1 MQPLQSLLDY
11 LRIRPLTGR
20 LLAYLVLFTLVLSM
34 FATGYQVH
42 NEYQAERE
50 RLQKNQ
56 VQAAQMIAGTIA
68 SQLWTLSLSEMD
80 ETLENALELAGVTH
94 IEVTA
99 DNGQRFTAGPRPES
113 NVISHSLP
121 LIMEQGDGESVELGT
136 VSTYSSYTPLLESLV
151 NRTLTNLGF
160 QSLVL
165 FAGAL
170 GFLLIVRYALT
181 RHLEAISDY
190 ARRLNLD
197 ALIAPL
203 KLSRTPPRNGDE
215 LSELEHALNT
225 MRLQLLE
232 DTRSIR
238 RSEIRSQD
246 ERDQAVRANQAK
258 NLFLANVS
266 HELRTPL
273 QSVLGFAGL
282 LRDAP
287 LDAEQQ
293 EYLSH
298 LESAAENLSRI
309 INDLLDISR
318 MEAGKLALEI
328 LPFNLRET
336 LDDLIRMQAPEA
348 RRKGLRLERR
358 VDPDIP
364 AMLEGDPMR
373 LRQVLLNL
381 VSNAIQY
388 TDSGHV
394 LISAELVQHSNQQA
408 SIRIAVEDT
417 GIGIASED
425 FQSIREPY
433 VQLADHSHRYAPGAG
448 LGLAV
453 CDQLVELM
461 GGQLRIDSE
470 PGEGS
475 TFWVELTLPSS
486 AGSQS
491 SVRPDRSALSGRQV
505 LVVDSYPLSRKITL
519 ELLDTLGL
527 SLTAV
532 SSGREALD
540 LISETRDTG
549 VPFDAIIID
558 GFLPDMNTDRF
569 CRVIRYSNE
578 LSGSRM
584 LVLSS
589 NPQRGDAEHF
599 RELGA
604 DAFLSKP
611 LRESY
616 LVPMLQQLLT
626 QPPEQR
632 SFLTRFSLMGP
643 EDTVAE
649 QTVIP
654 ECTGAVILLVEDNPV
669 NRKLTQRQL
678 EKLGCLV
685 RVAEDGEQ
693 ALVIWEETEE
703 LDGILMDCVLPGR
716 DGFETTRLIRKKE
729 REQARPSVPI
739 IALTAN
745 AMEADEEQCLRAG
758 MNAFIAKP
766 VTVDILQTVLR
777 QQLATDQTQVARSE

>member
-1 MQPLQSLLDY
+1 MHPIQSLLDY

-20 LLAYLVLFTLVLSM
+20 LLAYLVLFTLILSL
-34 FATGYQVH
+34 FATGYQVQS
-42 NEYQAERE
+42 EYRAERD
-50 RLQKNQ
+50 RLQQNQ
-56 VQAAQMIAGTIA
+56 RQAAEMIASTVA
-68 SQLWTLSLSEMD
+68 SQLWTLSLEEMD
-80 ETLENALELAGVTH
+80 DTLGNALELAGVTY

-99 DNGQRFTAGPRPES
+99 DDGRRFTAGQRPES

-121 LIMEQGDGESVELGT
+121 LTMDQRNAEAVQLGQ
-136 VSTYSSYTPLLESLV
+136 VSAYSTYTPLIESLLH
-151 NRTLTNLGF
+151 RTLTNLAF

-165 FAGAL
+165 FVGAL

-203 KLSRTPPRNGDE
+203 KLERTAPRKGDE

-232 DTRSIR
+232 DTRNIR

-246 ERDQAVRANQAK
+246 ERDQAVRANEAK

-293 EYLSH
+293 EYLEH
-298 LESAAENLSRI
+298 LESAAGNLSGI

-318 MEAGKLALEI
+318 MEAGKLTLEV
-328 LPFNLRET
+328 LPFDLRET

-364 AMLEGDPMR
+364 SLLEGDPMR

-394 LISAELVQHSNQQA
+394 LISAELIQHRSQQA

-425 FQSIREPY
+425 FQRIREPY
-433 VQLADHSHRYAPGAG
+433 VQLADHSHRYVPGAG

-461 GGQLRIDSE
+461 GGRLQIDSL

-475 TFWVELTLPSS
+475 TFWVELTLPTS

-491 SVRPDRSALSGRQV
+491 STRPDRSVLSGRQI

-519 ELLDTLGL
+519 GLLDELDL

-532 SSGREALD
+532 STGREALD
-540 LISETRDTG
+540 LVTETRDTG
-549 VPFDAIIID
+549 VPFDVIVID

-569 CRVIRYSNE
+569 CRVIRQSSE

-599 RELGA
+599 RDMGA

-616 LVPMLQQLLT
+616 LVPMLQQLLS
-626 QPPEQR
+626 QPAEQR
-632 SFLTRFSLMGP
+632 SFLTRFSLMEADNTPVG
-643 EDTVAE
+643 EAL
-649 QTVIP
+649 IP
-654 ECTGAVILLVEDNPV
+654 ECEGAVILLVEDNPV
-669 NRKLTQRQL
+669 NRKLTRRQL
-678 EKLGCLV
+678 EKLGCQV

-693 ALVIWEETEE
+693 ALTEWEASDQI
-703 LDGILMDCVLPGR
+703 DGILMDCVLPGR

-729 REQARPSVPI
+729 CDQARPTVPI

-745 AMEADEEQCLRAG
+745 AMEADEEQCRQAG

-766 VTVDILQTVLR
+766 VTVDTLRTVLS
-777 QQLATDQTQVARSE
+777 QQLRRTTPGKGSG